1 LPSKDSI
8 NLMFCSCS
16 VIGRIWALAPAG
28 GARRGP
34 AHAATKMTIT
44 IAHPAVRSTGFMND
58 RPFPAPFYLSAPA
71 LNGA

>member
-1 LPSKDSI
+1 
-8 NLMFCSCS
+8 
-16 VIGRIWALAPAG
+16 
-28 GARRGP
+28 
-34 AHAATKMTIT
+34 MTIT